1 MQKSLFLKLA
11 MIAGVLVLIGISLIM
26 INGVI
31 AERSQYREMAV
42 HSIAQDSVGQQALA
56 GPVLVIPFT
65 EEFQEKLEVDTP
77 AGKQV
82 SLEKRSV
89 QRRHIVF
96 PNELKVRGTVDTDR
110 RYRGIHEV
118 LVYSGQFAFAGDFDV
133 PSATELKAKY
143 PNSVLAFGQPFVSVH
158 VGDVRGLRNS
168 PVFAMEGVKT
178 DFQQGT
184 SLRAYR
190 SGLHAPLAGFDLGS
204 ARLAKFSF
212 NAHLDG
218 MERQDFVP
226 IAKNTEV
233 TIGSPWPHPQFSGR
247 FLPSPRDRTIRA
259 DGFSATWRV
268 SSLASNAQQQ
278 FLLAESA
285 AAGEAPAALAAVDSF
300 AVSFMEP
307 VNVYSLAD
315 RATKYGLM
323 FVVLT
328 FAAFFVF
335 EMLKQLRIHPVQ
347 YALVGFALALFFL
360 LLVSLSE
367 KIPFVL
373 AYVAASAACIALIT
387 FYLRFVMQHW
397 ARALGFGAAL
407 AALYGA
413 LYGLLVSEDLA
424 LVLGSLLLFAV
435 LAAVMITTRNIDW
448 YKVGST

>member
-1 MQKSLFLKLA
+1 MQKTLFLKLA
-11 MIAGVLVLIGISLIM
+11 MIAGVLLLIGIALIM
-26 INGVI
+26 INNVI
-31 AERSQYREMAV
+31 EERSQYRTDAV
-42 HSIAQDSVGQQALA
+42 QSIAHDSVGQQQLA

-65 EEFQEKLEVDTP
+65 EEFQEKREVDTP
-77 AGKQV
+77 SGKQV
-82 SLEKRSV
+82 TLEKRSV

-96 PNELKVRGTVDTDR
+96 PNDLKVKGTVDTDR

-118 LVYSGQFAFAGDFDV
+118 LVYSGQFGFAGDFDV
-133 PSATELKAKY
+133 PSAGELKSKY

-168 PVFAMEGVKT
+168 PVLQMDGVKA

-190 SGLHAPLAGFDLGS
+190 SGLHAPLPALDPG
-204 ARLAKFSF
+204 AVRRAKFSF
-212 NAHLDG
+212 SVHLDG

-226 IAKNTEV
+226 IAKNNEV
-233 TIGSPWPHPQFSGR
+233 TITSPWPHPQFAGR
-247 FLPSPRDRTIRA
+247 FLPAPRDRTIRA

-278 FLLAESA
+278 FLQAESA
-285 AAGEAPAALAAVDSF
+285 AANEAAAAQAQVDTF

-335 EMLKQLRIHPVQ
+335 EMLKQLPIHPVQ

-367 KIPFVL
+367 KIPFAL
-373 AYVAASAACIALIT
+373 AYLAASSACIALIT
-387 FYLRFVMQHW
+387 FYLRFVMRRW

-413 LYGLLVSEDLA
+413 LYGLLISEDLA

-435 LAAVMITTRNIDW
+435 LAAVMVTTRNIDW